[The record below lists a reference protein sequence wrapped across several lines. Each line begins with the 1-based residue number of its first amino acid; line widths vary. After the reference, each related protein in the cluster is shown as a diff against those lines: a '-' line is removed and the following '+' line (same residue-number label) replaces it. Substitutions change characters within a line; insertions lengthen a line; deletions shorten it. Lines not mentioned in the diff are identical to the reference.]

1 MREGAKKGASGRWTR
16 VKSMGNIIVGG
27 LIAAAIGGILWKM
40 IRDKKSGKSS
50 CGCGS
55 CGCGC
60 SSCGST
66 GCGLADVADDLSS
79 KFPGKGE

>member
-1 MREGAKKGASGRWTR
+1 MREGAKKGASGKRTR
-16 VKSMGNIIVGG
+16 VKSMGNIIVGS

-55 CGCGC
+55 C
-60 SSCGST
+60 SCGST